1 MPYHQKDSLSQNFI
15 KYPDLVADL
24 LDASDLKRNDT
35 VLEIGP
41 GRGIITNQL
50 LKRVTQ
56 VIVVEKDPVLAAKLI
71 ELNNNSPKLKILPK
85 DFLNCTLPVIPYKV
99 FSNIPFSLTAKI
111 VHKFLFSSVLP
122 DSIYLIMQ
130 QEVIEKHMGV
140 PEETQSSLL
149 TKPWY
154 QVKNLGNI
162 DRSSFTKKPQVKIGF
177 AEFKKR
183 PIPFIKDEN
192 KREYRDFVIYGFNQ
206 WKATFLESY
215 QKIFTYSQLKSL
227 EKTYKLANLKLT
239 EVSFDT
245 WLQIFKTYLKITN
258 KEQKEIID
266 TFRPKNLS

>member
-24 LDASDLKRNDT
+24 LDVSDLKRTDT

-50 LKRVTQ
+50 LKRVNQ

-71 ELNNNSPKLKILPK
+71 EMNNNSPKLKILPK
-85 DFLNCTLPVIPYKV
+85 DFLKCTLPIIPYKV

-111 VHKFLFSSVLP
+111 ISRFLLSTVLP
-122 DSIYLIMQ
+122 DSMFLIMQ
-130 QEVIEKHMGV
+130 LEAIEKYIGF
-140 PEETQSSLL
+140 PGETQSSLL
-149 TKPWY
+149 AKPWY
-154 QVKNLGNI
+154 EIKNLGDI
-162 DRSSFTKKPQVKIGF
+162 DRSSFTSKPQVKIGL

-183 PIPFIKDEN
+183 PIPFIKSEN

-206 WKATFLESY
+206 WKGTFLETY
-215 QKIFTYSQLKSL
+215 EKIFTYPQLKTL
-227 EKTYKLANLKLT
+227 EKTFKLTSLKPT

-245 WLQIFKTYLKITN
+245 WLQVFKSYLKIAN
-258 KEQKEIID
+258 KEQRETID
-266 TFRPKNLS
+266 TFRPKNNS